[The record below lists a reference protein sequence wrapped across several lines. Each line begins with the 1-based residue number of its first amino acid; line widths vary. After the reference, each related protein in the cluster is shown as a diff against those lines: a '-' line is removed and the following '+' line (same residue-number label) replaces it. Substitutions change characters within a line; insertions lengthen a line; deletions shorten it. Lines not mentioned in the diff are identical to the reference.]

1 ERKEIIR
8 ILTEFSDELRLCITD
23 LLMAYDFLY
32 QIDFIRAKGVV
43 QYDKSAVVA
52 GKTVLNTISFD
63 IKKSISTV
71 ETLKK

>member
-1 ERKEIIR
+1 
-8 ILTEFSDELRLCITD
+8 
-23 LLMAYDFLY
+23 MAYDFLY